1 MRRLTVPFVVYLTF
15 CMITL
20 CLASDQPRY
29 QDRTASIDERV
40 EDLLARMSLEE
51 KILMLSGDSTQFDT
65 RPNPRLGIPALHMTD
80 GPVGV
85 RSPGQTSTAFP
96 ASICMA
102 STWDTELIYQLGQF
116 IGSEARA
123 KGRNVLLAPCVN
135 IHRVP
140 HGGRDFESFGEDPY
154 LAGRIAANYVKGV
167 QSEKVIATVKHFAC
181 NNQELDRFNI
191 DVKIDERTLHEI
203 YLPVFKAAIQEGGA
217 WAVMSAYNRLNG
229 QYCSANTQLL
239 TDILKRQW
247 GFSGFVMSDWG
258 AVHSCVPELFAGMD
272 LEMPT
277 TEYFKPDAVKEAVQK
292 RVISPVQIDDKIR
305 RMLRAMFTL
314 GYFDQTEMAP
324 GECDTP
330 AHRDIAC
337 QVAQEGIVLLKNQN
351 NLLPIGNQIQSI
363 AVIGSNAVKLAY
375 GGGGSSRVAPGHT
388 VSPLV
393 ALTAK
398 VGKNC
403 AVRFESG
410 AFLEDEFSVIPA
422 DYLVPPRVRAE
433 RQGLLGSYYDNP
445 KLAGEPSK
453 QQIDPQIDFS
463 WQWAGPE
470 GLKADFFSVV
480 WEGQLRA
487 PTTGLYAIG
496 IGSDDGAR
504 LYIDGKLVIDNWE
517 RHGWGLSYKYAT
529 VQLEQGKPIDLKIEY
544 CEIWGM
550 ASVRLV
556 WQKIEQSPLK
566 KAVALAKSSDL
577 AILFFGSTL
586 LDDTEGWD
594 RKDLELPPAQQ
605 EIILAV
611 AAVNP
616 KTVVVLTGG
625 AGIEMSNWLDK
636 VPALLF
642 AWFPGQEGG
651 DAIADILL
659 GNVNPSGKLATT
671 FFKHWEDCAAY
682 GNYPGKNGEVH
693 YAEGVFVGYRHFDA
707 QNIEPNFPFGYGM
720 SYTHFDYKNL
730 TIDKKKLKPG
740 EPVTVSFIVKNSG
753 DCDGA
758 EVAQLYLGDE
768 KASVPRPLKELK
780 GFQRCFLKAGEEQKI
795 TLTIQPHDLQFFD
808 ACSHD
813 WRTEPG
819 KFKVYV
825 GSSSR
830 EIRLEGSF
838 VLQ

>member
-1 MRRLTVPFVVYLTF
+1 
-15 CMITL
+15 MITL

-351 NLLPIGNQIQSI
+351 NLLPIGNRLDLI
-363 AVIGSNAVKLAY
+363 A
-375 GGGGSSRVAPGHT
+375 
-388 VSPLV
+388 
-393 ALTAK
+393 
-398 VGKNC
+398 
-403 AVRFESG
+403 
-410 AFLEDEFSVIPA
+410 
-422 DYLVPPRVRAE
+422 
-433 RQGLLGSYYDNP
+433 
-445 KLAGEPSK
+445 
-453 QQIDPQIDFS
+453 
-463 WQWAGPE
+463 
-470 GLKADFFSVV
+470 
-480 WEGQLRA
+480 
-487 PTTGLYAIG
+487 
-496 IGSDDGAR
+496 
-504 LYIDGKLVIDNWE
+504 
-517 RHGWGLSYKYAT
+517 
-529 VQLEQGKPIDLKIEY
+529 
-544 CEIWGM
+544 
-550 ASVRLV
+550 
-556 WQKIEQSPLK
+556 
-566 KAVALAKSSDL
+566 
-577 AILFFGSTL
+577 
-586 LDDTEGWD
+586 D
-594 RKDLELPPAQQ
+594 RK
-605 EIILAV
+605 EIVLIL
-611 AAVNP
+611 
-616 KTVVVLTGG
+616 
-625 AGIEMSNWLDK
+625 
-636 VPALLF
+636 
-642 AWFPGQEGG
+642 Q
-651 DAIADILL
+651 
-659 GNVNPSGKLATT
+659 
-671 FFKHWEDCAAY
+671 
-682 GNYPGKNGEVH
+682 
-693 YAEGVFVGYRHFDA
+693 
-707 QNIEPNFPFGYGM
+707 
-720 SYTHFDYKNL
+720 
-730 TIDKKKLKPG
+730 
-740 EPVTVSFIVKNSG
+740 
-753 DCDGA
+753 
-758 EVAQLYLGDE
+758 
-768 KASVPRPLKELK
+768 
-780 GFQRCFLKAGEEQKI
+780 
-795 TLTIQPHDLQFFD
+795 
-808 ACSHD
+808 
-813 WRTEPG
+813 
-819 KFKVYV
+819 
-825 GSSSR
+825 
-830 EIRLEGSF
+830 
-838 VLQ
+838 